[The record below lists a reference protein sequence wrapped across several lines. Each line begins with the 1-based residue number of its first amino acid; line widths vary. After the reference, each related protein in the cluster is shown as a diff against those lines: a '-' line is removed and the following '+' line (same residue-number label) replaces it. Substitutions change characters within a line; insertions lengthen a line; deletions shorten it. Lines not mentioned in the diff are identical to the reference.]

1 MKFCRVFFFLFLK
14 FFFILKIASSH
25 QLLATTF
32 RFVSFRFV
40 SFRFVSLRF
49 VSFRFVGFESG
60 RSLKWAE
67 SKIFLVIEGLGH
79 AALHAVSV
87 TLRRNL
93 SSRFLCEPD
102 PIVFKMPLYE
112 TSRPSVALLAATL
125 K

>member
-1 MKFCRVFFFLFLK
+1 MTTDNPATASNTKRALFAPNEILPCVFFFVLEVFLYFK
-14 FFFILKIASSH
+14 NC
-25 QLLATTF
+25 LLASALGYH
-32 RFVSFRFV
+32 VSFRFV
-40 SFRFVSLRF
+40 SFRFASFRF
-49 VSFRFVGFESG
+49 VSFCWIESG

-102 PIVFKMPLYE
+102 PIVFNA
-112 TSRPSVALLAATL
+112 VV
-125 K
+125 